1 MGGDEEAK
9 RQSRL
14 AKDMAGSSN
23 LNMAMRP
30 GDRRRKEGKK
40 KVPEIGS
47 EILFYLLVYGL
58 TLFGR

>member
-30 GDRRRKEGKK
+30 GDRRRKERKK

-47 EILFYLLVYGL
+47 EI
-58 TLFGR
+58 